1 MALRN
6 PRLFGLDVN
15 VTFADIADKEVALR
29 NLNLPIFDLDT
40 IRGSS
45 NAGAVRD
52 DFVSFSRLKVP
63 IHKTTRRFG
72 DDSNVFSSRL
82 DNRAGIERILF
93 GGLDINGRLS
103 GNAIR
108 YRYVNFPAVT
118 ANDASNIIKIADIST
133 SRASAWSSTF
143 SEPIPDT
150 APISYGAEVK
160 TIGDIIFGSQAGVV
174 DTHNL
179 KLNQR
184 PRLQTSTVAE
194 AREFDSELPT
204 HKMKVT
210 LNNITRE
217 MYLMKGIPIV
227 FRGFFRS
234 LDASIGLTLIN
245 DVNGN
250 PIPASWKIV
259 ERNNTNN
266 YVNFRNQ
273 GGTTSSISFRTS
285 VGKER
290 LIQFYYNPD
299 NITSISIPSANIST
313 LPAVKFKE
321 VTSLSFSGNRLQIFP
336 DLVDIA
342 PKTSSLNLSGNQFYY
357 SEIASERRLNAA
369 ILNKIPNTV
378 RSLNLSNSFRGSV
391 DPFVISDRIPE
402 LQTLTLVRGH
412 FPDDNNTGAPF
423 PTVGNKVTTYN
434 VSSNDFRTIVK
445 DLTRPSTPEPNA
457 TNPAFSFED
466 LPDLVTLDISGNYYT
481 GGAVNLVSSK
491 LQTVN
496 FHNVGFQIPTMPNA
510 AATLAT
516 FTGTYMRNAGTF
528 FTAGGAYK
536 FANFNVLTGI
546 NFSHAGLSGAFPVF
560 TNAALSSLNLF
571 NTSISGGTVG
581 GDTQFVIPSNTFS
594 NTPNLSSINIR
605 SSSLL
610 TSPIHPDAFSN
621 LTNLSSLYY
630 ESLGRTGG
638 AVPNLANC
646 TKLTSVQLGNNA
658 FTGSLP
664 SVNTLKDLRVL
675 YLNNNNFTGA
685 IPVYK
690 NLSSLT
696 RVYLQNNQLESLPKF
711 TNLPSLEYF
720 YAQNNNISGSIPSF
734 VDCPR
739 LYYLI
744 LFNNNFSSYTQ
755 GAFSTLYRINYI
767 DLSGNSL
774 TSQAVDDILA
784 DLLTNY
790 NAVNRG
796 RITINL
802 RGNGT
807 PSLEGQETAEI
818 LRSKGWSITTS

>member
-15 VTFADIADKEVALR
+15 VTFADIADRELALR

-45 NAGAVRD
+45 NSGAVRD

-72 DDSNVFSSRL
+72 DDSGIFSSRL

-118 ANDASNIIKIADIST
+118 ANDAPNIIKIADIST

-143 SEPIPDT
+143 SDPIPDT

-174 DTHNL
+174 DIHNL

-210 LNNITRE
+210 INNITRQ

-234 LDASIGLTLIN
+234 LDASIGLILIN
-245 DVNGN
+245 DTNGN

-273 GGTTSSISFRTS
+273 GGTTSSIAFRTS

-342 PKTSSLNLSGNQFYY
+342 PKTSTLNLSGNQFYY

-369 ILNKIPNTV
+369 IMNKIPDTV

-391 DPFVISDRIPE
+391 DPHVIADRIPL
-402 LQTLTLVRGH
+402 LQSLTLVRGH
-412 FPDDNNTGAPF
+412 FPDDNNSGSPF
-423 PTVGNKVTTYN
+423 PTVGNKVTSYN

-445 DLTRPSTPEPNA
+445 DTGNGR
-457 TNPAFSFED
+457 FSFED
-466 LPDLVTLDISGNYYT
+466 LPDLVTLDISSNYYNS
-481 GGAVNLVSSK
+481 GAVNLVSDK
-491 LQTVN
+491 LQSVN

-510 AATLAT
+510 AATLT
-516 FTGTYMRNAGTF
+516 SFTGTYMRNAGTF
-528 FTAGGAYK
+528 FTTGGAYK

-546 NFSHAGLSGAFPVF
+546 NFSQAGLSGAFPVF
-560 TNAALSSLNLF
+560 TNAALSSINLV
-571 NTSISGGTVG
+571 NTSISGGTSG
-581 GDTQFVIPSNTFS
+581 GDTQFVIPFNTFS
-594 NTPNLSSINIR
+594 NTPNLSSISIR

-621 LTNLSSLYY
+621 LTNLTSLYY

-658 FTGSLP
+658 FTGALP
-664 SVNTLKDLRVL
+664 SVNTLKDLRTL
-675 YLNNNNFTGA
+675 YLNNNNFTGS

-696 RVYLQNNQLESLPKF
+696 RVYLQNNLLESLPKF

-720 YAQNNNISGSIPSF
+720 YAQNNNISGTIPSF
-734 VDCPR
+734 ADCPR

-744 LFNNNFSSYTQ
+744 LFNNIFSSYTQ
-755 GAFSTLYRINYI
+755 GAFSTLYRIKYI

-807 PSLEGQETAEI
+807 PSLEGQETIEI
-818 LRSKGWSITTS
+818 LRSKGWTITTS